1 MQAGTAAGGQAL
13 VGGMMSAGGKA
24 QGLNFDHV
32 LHRLQ
37 VGPCVWGGW
46 LEADR
51 ASRQSCRRARR
62 RVGS

>member
-37 VGPCVWGGW
+37 VGPCVSGGV
-46 LEADR
+46 ER
-51 ASRQSCRRARR
+51 
-62 RVGS
+62 G